1 MRSVENGIRPESE
14 YYQYA
19 PSRLAKSHWLYP
31 LCAGDFRY
39 EPGYSLSR
47 VSYDSY
53 LAEVILS
60 GDLTVESMGR
70 RYAARAGDVV
80 FLDCHQPHRYA
91 SDNGWHA
98 LWLHLDGPPAP
109 GYASLIFQR
118 NSCVFRSQHRE
129 KVEQELRQLLE
140 LFARATPLSE
150 ADLAL
155 RLTRILTW
163 LSGPAAPADPLTAER
178 GVDRAVAAV
187 NRAIGREPSVQ
198 EMARMAALSEYHF
211 IRQFTRRVGMTP
223 RQYVISARMNHAQY
237 LLTSTDLPIAAIAHQ
252 VGYAS
257 ESMFCAAFKRIHR
270 ITPTGYRMGQE
281 GIK

>member
-1 MRSVENGIRPESE
+1 MRSVESGIRPESE
-14 YYQYA
+14 YFQYA

-39 EPGYSLSR
+39 EPGYSLCR
-47 VSYDSY
+47 ASYDSY
-53 LAEVILS
+53 LAEVILA
-60 GDLTVESMGR
+60 GELTVESQGR

-91 SDNGWHA
+91 SDTGWHA
-98 LWLHLDGPPAP
+98 LWLHLDGLPAP
-109 GYASLIFQR
+109 GYASLIFQQ
-118 NSCVFRSQHRE
+118 NGCVFRTRHRD
-129 KVEQELRQLLE
+129 KVEQELRQLLGA
-140 LFARATPLSE
+140 FALATPLSE

-163 LSGPAAPADPLTAER
+163 LSEPAALADPLTAER
-178 GVDRAVAAV
+178 GVDRVVAAI
-187 NRAIGREPSVQ
+187 NRAVGLEPSVQ
-198 EMARMAALSEYHF
+198 DMAKMAALSEYHF

-237 LLTSTDLPIAAIAHQ
+237 LLTSTDLPVAAIAHQ

-257 ESMFCAAFKRIHR
+257 ESMFCAAFKKMHH
-270 ITPTGYRMGQE
+270 ITPTGYRVGQE
-281 GIK
+281 EEK